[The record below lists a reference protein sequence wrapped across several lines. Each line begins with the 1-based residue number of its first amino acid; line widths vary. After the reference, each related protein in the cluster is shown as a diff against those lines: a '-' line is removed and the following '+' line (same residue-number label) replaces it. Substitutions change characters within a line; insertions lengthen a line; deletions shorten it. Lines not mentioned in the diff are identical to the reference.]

1 MTASIHLILI
11 MGMRLK
17 NRMKITHGIEYV
29 LVRILSFLFQKLPR
43 KTALNLGDRLGR
55 AIDNLWLS
63 RHKIVI
69 SNLDIAFGNKLTA
82 SDKEDLSKKI
92 FGNIGMTIAEMARF
106 PVTDA
111 EELYKIISAKGTEAI
126 QEAIDYGKGALLVGS
141 HFGNWEL
148 MAAYVSARGFPV
160 DFLIRG
166 QHNKL
171 VDDYLASLRR
181 SMGVRVIH
189 SEKSG
194 GMKEIIRA
202 IKQNRQI
209 AIASDQHAGS
219 QGIIIKFFGRLV
231 SVPRAPAVL
240 SVRTGAPI
248 ITGHM
253 LRNPD
258 NTHSCKFEP
267 PLYPNLDAD
276 RDEEIL
282 RLTKI
287 YTGRIEDA
295 IRKQPEL
302 WLWTHR
308 RFKYVPN
315 EQDSE
320 GKFLD

>member
-1 MTASIHLILI
+1 
-11 MGMRLK
+11 
-17 NRMKITHGIEYV
+17 MKITHGIEYV

-43 KTALNLGDRLGR
+43 KTALNLGYRIGR

-63 RHKIVI
+63 RHKTVM
-69 SNLDIAFGNKLTA
+69 SNLDIAFGETLTA
-82 SDKEDLSKKI
+82 SDKEELSKKI
-92 FGNIGMTIAEMARF
+92 FGNIGITMAEIARF
-106 PVTDA
+106 PVTETDELKKIVTSQG
-111 EELYKIISAKGTEAI
+111 EETF

-141 HFGNWEL
+141 HFGNYEL
-148 MAAYVSARGFPV
+148 MGAYINAMGFPV

-189 SEKSG
+189 SDKSG

-202 IKQNRQI
+202 LKQNRQV
-209 AIASDQHAGS
+209 AIISDQHAGS
-219 QGIIIKFFGRLV
+219 QGIIIEFFGRLV
-231 SVPRAPAVL
+231 SAPRAPATL

-248 ITGHM
+248 ITGQI

-258 NTHSCKFEP
+258 NAHSCEFDK
-267 PLYPNLDAD
+267 PLYPNLDAN

-295 IRKQPEL
+295 IRRRPEL

-308 RFKYVPN
+308 RFKYVPK
-315 EQDSE
+315 EQDTE
-320 GKFLD
+320 GKLLE